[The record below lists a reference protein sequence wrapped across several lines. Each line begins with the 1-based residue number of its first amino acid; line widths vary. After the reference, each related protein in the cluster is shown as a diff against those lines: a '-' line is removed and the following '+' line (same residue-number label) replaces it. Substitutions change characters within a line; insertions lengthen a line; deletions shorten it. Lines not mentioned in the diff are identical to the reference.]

1 MEHFTTFIITTVTGL
16 GTYLYGLRRGKADT
30 DSVLLSNLEKSISIY
45 QTIISDMKKE
55 LEALRREVDQLE
67 TKVSVLLEENAE
79 LKKLMLTHDANTK
92 SKSKRTSA

>member
-1 MEHFTTFIITTVTGL
+1 
-16 GTYLYGLRRGKADT
+16 
-30 DSVLLSNLEKSISIY
+30 
-45 QTIISDMKKE
+45 MKKE